1 MHDDILKVSYII
13 KNEPTQYTKKYS
25 SRIAVISMNHK
36 KVIGSVINKKVS
48 NSKTKDHMRYFLQR
62 LVKNQS

>member
-1 MHDDILKVSYII
+1 MHDILKVSLHT
-13 KNEPTQYTKKYS
+13 KNGPTEYTKKYS
-25 SRIAVISMNHK
+25 SRIAVISMSNK
-36 KVIGSVINKKVS
+36 KVIGSVIPKRVS